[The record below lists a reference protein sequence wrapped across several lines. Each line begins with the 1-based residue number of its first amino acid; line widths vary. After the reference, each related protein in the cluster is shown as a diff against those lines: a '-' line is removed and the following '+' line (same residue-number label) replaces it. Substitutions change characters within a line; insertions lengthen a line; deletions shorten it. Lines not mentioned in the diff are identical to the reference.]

1 MSHMAAVVGGPD
13 VCVCHLHLVLPRV
26 FTWSPIF
33 MGHEEKKKHI
43 NAGTLFFLHPYF
55 LHPVVDSEFLTCFYL
70 FSKNFP
76 VCMLQIAPE
85 VLDT

>member
-13 VCVCHLHLVLPRV
+13 VCVCRLHLVLPRV

-43 NAGTLFFLHPYF
+43 NAGTLFFCTRISSTPL
-55 LHPVVDSEFLTCFYL
+55 LDSEFLTCCCL